1 MIYIYE
7 YIMLFINNVYI
18 YNAIVEMAT
27 YIYMYISGQKKL
39 GNTQLMI

>member
-18 YNAIVEMAT
+18 YNAVVEMAT
-27 YIYMYISGQKKL
+27 VYQWL
-39 GNTQLMI
+39 EETQ